1 MKIYINIYS
10 NYKIKILFK
19 FKIKYKLKIFII
31 IKKNKLKYY
40 LIKNILL
47 YNIKNNLIIN
57 IHCCDNIMVKHSFKH
72 LFKINHNSILE
83 NKLNVFF

>member
-1 MKIYINIYS
+1 MRIYIHIYS
-10 NYKIKILFK
+10 NYKVKILLS
-19 FKIKYKLKIFII
+19 FKIKNRLKLSII

-40 LIKNILL
+40 LIKNIFL
-47 YNIKNNLIIN
+47 YNINNKLIIN
-57 IHCCDNIMVKHSFKH
+57 IHCCKNKIIKHSFKH